1 MQFYLYFCVQF
12 GSFKIFKLNTCNI
25 FYLCHPICSLLL
37 FASHR
42 GSKTAVAW
50 WSTLVKDKVVTA
62 DSAMCSVYDLLSNTC
77 GVKRS
82 NGLFAQTIAHLAGRV
97 EKAVFS
103 ALQSV
108 PSGNFYSIKAKLM
121 DLMDFIKIARQCDH
135 ELLRYTMNVKE
146 ASKQE
151 HVFHF
156 ATDKANVGKLGL
168 INTLLS
174 FGNGYAAIM
183 TPQAAWNQK
192 PSQPPPP
199 PPPPPTEK
207 AETILHFPCV
217 LVYSFCGGLLLQT
230 IHR

>member
-1 MQFYLYFCVQF
+1 M
-12 GSFKIFKLNTCNI
+12 
-25 FYLCHPICSLLL
+25 CSLLL

-42 GSKTAVAW
+42 GSRNAEAW
-50 WSTLVKDKVVTA
+50 WSALVKGKVVTA
-62 DSAMCSVYDLLSNTC
+62 DYAMCSVYDLLSNTC

-82 NGLFAQTIAHLAGRV
+82 NGLFAQTIAHLADRV

-103 ALQSV
+103 VLESG
-108 PSGNFYSIKAKLM
+108 PSDNPYSITAKLM
-121 DLMDFIKIARQCDH
+121 NLMDFIKIARQCDH

-146 ASKQE
+146 ASKHE

-168 INTLLS
+168 LNTLLS

-183 TPQAAWNQK
+183 TPQAAWNQTTT
-192 PSQPPPP
+192 QPPPP

-207 AETILHFPCV
+207 
-217 LVYSFCGGLLLQT
+217 
-230 IHR
+230 